1 MYLYTLG
8 LKNGDIYLIK
18 SGETIDKIL
27 EDLDTYTWN
36 DYILAENRLAGYIGE
51 KAVKNNVV
59 VVKSD
64 EVVTVSLYA
73 KMSNINRG

>member
-8 LKNGDIYLIK
+8 LKNGDIYLVK
-18 SGETIDKIL
+18 SRETIDKIL

-36 DYILAENRLAGYIGE
+36 DYVLAENRLAGYIGE

-64 EVVTVSLYA
+64 EVVTVGLYA

>member
-27 EDLDTYTWN
+27 ENLDTYSWN
-36 DYILAENRLAGYIGE
+36 DYVLAENRLAGYIGE

-59 VVKSD
+59 MIKSD
-64 EVVTVSLYA
+64 EVATVSLYV
-73 KMSNINRG
+73 KTPEDK